1 MLRKSLSVLLLFFL
15 FFFVVPI
22 AQAQT
27 ITQAE
32 SVKARVTRILDER
45 TITRENG
52 DVITQQNVELVSLGG
67 TTKGETLEF
76 KGISTIDVVSS
87 RLYKAGDI
95 VFVSIEYDEQNNRV
109 VYITDFVRERG
120 LIILVIL
127 FVIVVGLI
135 GGKVGWRSLLAL
147 VISFMLILEFLAPL
161 ILAGYNPIIIGPIA
175 TILILAAL
183 IYITDGFN
191 RKAHIAMLSIFV
203 ALIITF
209 LLSWLFVNLTRLSGT
224 SSEEVIY
231 LIGDNIAALNFQGL
245 LLAAIIIGALGV
257 LDDIAIGQIEAVEQL
272 RLNNPNQSKVNLF
285 KSAMTIGRAHLGAI
299 INTLFLAYV
308 GASLPLI
315 LLFKINSA
323 PFLSFSQVIN
333 HEEIATEIV
342 RGLVGVIGLCLTMP
356 IATVLAVWLLFD
368 KKGESVKA

>member
-1 MLRKSLSVLLLFFL
+1 MLRKSLIITILSLLLFYCAPS
-15 FFFVVPI
+15 V
-22 AQAQT
+22 QAQT
-27 ITQAE
+27 AAQAE

-52 DVITQQNVELVSLGG
+52 DIITQQDIELISLGG
-67 TTKGETLEF
+67 ATKGEILEY
-76 KGISTIDVVSS
+76 KGISSIDVVSA
-87 RLYKAGDI
+87 RLYETGDT

-147 VISFMLILEFLAPL
+147 TISFMLILEFLAPL
-161 ILAGYNPIIIGPIA
+161 ILSGYNPIVVGPIA

-191 RKAHIAMLSIFV
+191 RKAHIAMLSIFI

-231 LIGDNIAALNFQGL
+231 LIGDNIQALNFQGL

-272 RLNNPNQSKVNLF
+272 RINNPNQSRLSLF
-285 KSAMTIGRAHLGAI
+285 KSAMAIGRAHLGAI

-315 LLFKINSA
+315 LLFKIKSE
-323 PFLSFSQVIN
+323 PFVSFSQVIN

-356 IATVLAVWLLFD
+356 IATILAVLLLFN
-368 KKGESVKA
+368 KKQTI